1 MNKVFNKVNITGYE
15 TEINGWQDLDRL
27 DKWHNKYSVYNVYV
41 DNNILYLEEEYHHEK
56 EFKTVVEVLMW
67 EG

>member
-1 MNKVFNKVNITGYE
+1 MNKVFRKVNIDGYE
-15 TEINGWQDLDRL
+15 TEIKGWQDLDRL
-27 DKWHNKYSVYNVYV
+27 DKWHNKYSVYNVYIEN
-41 DNNILYLEEEYHHEK
+41 DTLYLEEEYHHEK